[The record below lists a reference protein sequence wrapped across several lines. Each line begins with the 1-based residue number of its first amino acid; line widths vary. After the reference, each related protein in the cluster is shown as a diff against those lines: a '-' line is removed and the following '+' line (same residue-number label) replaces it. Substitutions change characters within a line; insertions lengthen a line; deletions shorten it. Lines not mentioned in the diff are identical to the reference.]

1 MKRFSFYFFF
11 VFTTLFLSAQQVHI
25 TGLVPWGTPVQ
36 EFYLRSYTDLIT
48 FNDSLLDSAVA
59 DSGIVD
65 FNFYTPYERLVFFDY
80 GRIRLKFFVEPGKD
94 YVFKFPIFHPKTIAD
109 SLNPYFEP
117 ETYQL
122 IPGDSNKTLNKSI
135 VTFDADY
142 ENFLNDNFNTLMKE
156 AYHAHIDTFLHRIDS
171 MYTIP
176 SKSRFFKDYVHY
188 RLAMLQFSTIKRD
201 IDYIAFHHYCKNPIL
216 YNNPAYMSLLNQ
228 MYHSYFQYYVNDENG
243 AMLTEDII
251 RHSPLLIRKTLKHRY
266 PFQLDSNF
274 TTLVMLKALYDA
286 AYNSPL
292 ASFKHFPR
300 RSILMILDS
309 LYQQSSIP
317 EEKTIAYNIKKN
329 IVRDFFTSR
338 DSLYQFTFFDNNNNH
353 YIAKEL
359 KGTFSYLLFC
369 DIRNYTCLESLMPL
383 MKLQLKNSKILK
395 VYPIFPH
402 SQYKKV
408 IRYFKKQHITL
419 IPYWV
424 NTANDFSKAGADH
437 LPYASLFDSNG
448 TLLFAPTRLPTEDFQ
463 HLLYKIILGMR

>member
-1 MKRFSFYFFF
+1 
-11 VFTTLFLSAQQVHI
+11 
-25 TGLVPWGTPVQ
+25 
-36 EFYLRSYTDLIT
+36 
-48 FNDSLLDSAVA
+48 
-59 DSGIVD
+59 
-65 FNFYTPYERLVFFDY
+65 
-80 GRIRLKFFVEPGKD
+80 
-94 YVFKFPIFHPKTIAD
+94 
-109 SLNPYFEP
+109 
-117 ETYQL
+117 
-122 IPGDSNKTLNKSI
+122 
-135 VTFDADY
+135 
-142 ENFLNDNFNTLMKE
+142 
-156 AYHAHIDTFLHRIDS
+156 
-171 MYTIP
+171 
-176 SKSRFFKDYVHY
+176 
-188 RLAMLQFSTIKRD
+188 
-201 IDYIAFHHYCKNPIL
+201 
-216 YNNPAYMSLLNQ
+216 MSLLNQ

-251 RHSPLLIRKTLKHRY
+251 RHSPLLIRKTLRHRY